1 MIGHSPRFEDVTE
14 TTGTPVTAEAARMMY
29 TRYAVAAE
37 LAVGKRVLELACGGG
52 NGFGLV
58 AAQAR
63 SVVGGDFSAP
73 LLRQA
78 RAHYGERVPLVRLTA
93 EALPF
98 RAGAFDVVLFFEA
111 SYYVPDMNRAFDEV
125 KRVLPPGGTV
135 LFVNAN
141 PERPDFITSPHSVR
155 YHTADQFRTAL
166 ERRGFRVTTEAAF
179 PVQHANP
186 GLVSRAAGPVV
197 RSARVVLETFGLV
210 PRTLRGRA
218 RLKRLIFRALATIPP
233 EIPPSFSTVEPMV
246 AVDPGLVRDFKVI
259 YIAGRRC

>member
-1 MIGHSPRFEDVTE
+1 
-14 TTGTPVTAEAARMMY
+14 MMY

-73 LLRQA
+73 LLRHA

-111 SYYVPDMNRAFDEV
+111 SYYVPDMNRAFDEGT
-125 KRVLPPGGTV
+125 RVLPPGGTV

-179 PVQHANP
+179 PVQRESP
-186 GLVSRAAGPVV
+186 GLVSRAAGSLV
-197 RSARVVLETFGLV
+197 RAARVVLDTLGLV
-210 PRTLRGRA
+210 PQTLRGRA
-218 RLKRLIFRALATIPP
+218 RLKRLIFRDLATIPP
-233 EIPPSFSTVEPMV
+233 EIPPSFSAVESRV
-246 AVDPGLVRDFKVI
+246 AVAAGPVRHFKVI